1 MTDQA
6 DIQTF
11 EGFDRAVADILM
23 PRDEMAAL
31 EAELTADTRTRRALL
46 QVRSKIEALQDDWA
60 EVMLMKVV
68 VQIPADSQLTVRT
81 ILSFKGLFQEHFA
94 MLIRGRFKGPFVE
107 SLRKLGTFCLYHGIA
122 PGPVENGYSAVRD
135 QIYDALVEDEMTEEA
150 ALAFRLLTRWSAL
163 ETFHIH
169 RIQTRFWKIQC
180 LDLIQ
185 SGRCQRLPMPHRMLI
200 SQSADVGYAP
210 PAPQD

>member
-1 MTDQA
+1 MTDQT

-11 EGFDRAVADILM
+11 EAFDRAVADILF
-23 PRDEMAAL
+23 PPEEMAAL
-31 EAELTADTRTRRALL
+31 EAELTADQRTRRALL
-46 QVRSKIEALQDDWA
+46 QVRSKIEALKDDWA

-81 ILSFKGLFQEHFA
+81 ILAFKALFQEHFGL
-94 MLIRGRFKGPFVE
+94 LIRGRFRGPFVE
-107 SLRKLGTFCLYHGIA
+107 SLRKLGVFCLYHGIA

-135 QIYDALVEDEMTEEA
+135 QIYDALVLDEMTEEA

-180 LDLIQ
+180 LDIMRDGQ
-185 SGRCQRLPMPHRMLI
+185 CTRLPMPHRMLV
-200 SQSADVGYAP
+200 SQAAELATQPSA
-210 PAPQD
+210 